1 MLTTKEI
8 PVNNALKG
16 FHSRRVQVQCNMIFP
31 LHPRAFPMSLFKIY
45 LRSLS
50 FLSRS
55 KVSVA
60 LIIGANIALAV
71 AAIAEPILF
80 GRIIDSV
87 SKQNN
92 SFWPLIAWGG
102 FATFSIIATVAV
114 ARAADRLAHRTRAEV
129 LAEAFEHFVAMPV
142 TWHNQRGSSNVFHT
156 LVRACET
163 LFGLWLEF
171 MRSHLATFVA
181 LILLVPTAVA
191 SDMKLATVL
200 VALGVVY
207 WLIGRLVMSRT
218 TDGQKD
224 VETHYHN
231 VFSHVSDTITNVSVL
246 HSYNRVGAE
255 AMTLRRYIDDLL
267 KAQFPVLDWWALA
280 GALNRMAATI
290 SMMLIL
296 VIGTAMVGEGKL
308 SVGNIVTF
316 VGFAGIMIGR
326 LDQVRTFVSQVF
338 EARSKL
344 DEFLA
349 LYDDAKSKHVDDQAP
364 AIVKPAG
371 RVEFRNVGFKFN
383 DGSPGVEAVSFTA
396 EPGQTVAIVGPTGA
410 GKTTLVNL
418 LQRNYDPQ
426 FGQILVDGIDVTTVS
441 KRSIREQI
449 ATVFQDAGLLNRTI
463 AANIRIGKEQ
473 ATIDEV
479 RTAAMAAAAG
489 EFIESREGGFE
500 SSVGERG
507 NKLSGGERQRIALAR
522 AIIKS
527 APILILDEATSALDV
542 ETEAAVKAAVD
553 ELAKGRTTFIIAHRL
568 STVKDADLVLFMD
581 KGKIVEAG
589 SYADL
594 SVAGGRFSRLLRAS
608 GIVEG
613 RELQLLAS

>member
-1 MLTTKEI
+1 
-8 PVNNALKG
+8 
-16 FHSRRVQVQCNMIFP
+16 MIFTM
-31 LHPRAFPMSLFKIY
+31 HPRAFPMSLFKIY

-60 LIIGANIALAV
+60 LIVGANIALAV

-129 LAEAFEHFVAMPV
+129 LADAFEHFVAMPV
-142 TWHNQRGSSNVFHT
+142 TWHNQRGSSNVFQT

-207 WLIGRLVMSRT
+207 WLIGRLVMIKT
-218 TDGQKD
+218 KDGQKD

-246 HSYNRVGAE
+246 HSYNRVVTE
-255 AMTLRRYIDDLL
+255 AQTLRLYIDDLL

-296 VIGTAMVGEGKL
+296 VIGTAMVGEGRL

-326 LDQVRTFVSQVF
+326 LDQVRTFVNQVF

-349 LYDDAKSKHVDDQAP
+349 LYDDAKSTHVDDQAP

-383 DGSPGVEAVSFTA
+383 DGSAGVEAVSFTA
-396 EPGQTVAIVGPTGA
+396 EPGQKVAIVGPTGA

-449 ATVFQDAGLLNRTI
+449 ATVFQDAGLLNRSI

-613 RELQLLAS
+613 RGPQLLAS